1 MGYTAF
7 ILFGSR
13 IPCNMIP
20 GTWRKSRLKAFRYY
34 ISLGMDGNGEGT
46 LGVGLG
52 FRGLGHGLM

>member
-1 MGYTAF
+1 
-7 ILFGSR
+7 
-13 IPCNMIP
+13 MIP
-20 GTWRKSRLKAFRYY
+20 GTWRKSRLKALRYY